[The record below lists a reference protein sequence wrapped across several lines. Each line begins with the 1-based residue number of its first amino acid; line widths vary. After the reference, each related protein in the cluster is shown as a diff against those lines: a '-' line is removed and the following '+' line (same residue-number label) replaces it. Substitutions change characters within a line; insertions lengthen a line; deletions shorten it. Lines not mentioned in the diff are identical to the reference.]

1 MKKFLLVLSCC
12 LATWCSVQAGPKSS
26 PEISL
31 MQASA
36 PAPSNYPA
44 VLSSA
49 AYDKDNHKKVN
60 VHFTAYQNGYV
71 SFDLQGVQKLEDLG
85 VTHVSAG
92 AGSNGYG
99 YNVSF
104 TLPDSWNS
112 SANSSIIIK
121 FSKSEDV
128 KGSGCGGML
137 LQGVGPGPEPIPGDI
152 QGYIES
158 VKLEGCDKTED
169 GWPTHISFKYN
180 LTNAPNTPYLFINE
194 DGGKNVAKIKI
205 SNTNNYCYT
214 TSYYEHRN
222 TMKENTKYQARLY
235 TIDAQGNEKYLGI
248 HHPFVMPQKQHYTY
262 DFVCPWVPSMNQ
274 FHIILN
280 QNFSPLVKKVSI
292 WVEPLGG
299 GTYQYTYSGIPLTD
313 YYFGIPYKGKP
324 YVVRVRWSNGVE
336 KTVPIMR

>member
-49 AYDKDNHKKVN
+49 AYDENDSKKVK
-60 VHFTAYQNGYV
+60 VSFTANQTGYV
-71 SFDLQGVQKLEDLG
+71 SFDLQGVQKLEDRG
-85 VTHVSAG
+85 VTPVSG
-92 AGSNGYG
+92 GRSYSI
-99 YNVSF
+99 SF
-104 TLPDSWNS
+104 PVPDSWNS
-112 SANSSIIIK
+112 YANSSIIIK
-121 FSKSEDV
+121 FSKSENV

-137 LQGVGPGPEPIPGDI
+137 LPPAKGVPPVPYPGDV

-158 VKLEGCDKTED
+158 VNLEGCDKTED
-169 GWPTHISFKYN
+169 GWPTHIDFKYN

-222 TMKENTKYQARLY
+222 TMKENTTYQARLY

-248 HHPFVMPQKQHYTY
+248 HHPFVMPQKKHYTY

-280 QNFSPLVKKVSI
+280 QNFSPLVKTVQI
-292 WVEPLGG
+292 WVEPENG
-299 GTYQYTYSGIPLTD
+299 GTYQYTYSGKPLTD
-313 YYFGIPYKGKP
+313 YYFGIPYKGIT

-336 KTVPIMR
+336 RTCKVRRY

>member
-60 VHFTAYQNGYV
+60 VSFTAKQTGYV
-71 SFDLQGVQKLEDLG
+71 SFDLQGVQKLENLG
-85 VTHVSAG
+85 VTSVSG
-92 AGSNGYG
+92 GRSYSI
-99 YNVSF
+99 SF
-104 TLPDSWNS
+104 TVPKSWNS
-112 SANSSIIIK
+112 TANSSIIIK
-121 FSKSEDV
+121 FSNSSNV
-128 KGSGCGGML
+128 QGSGCGGML
-137 LQGVGPGPEPIPGDI
+137 LPGVPDPDPNPVPYPGDV

-158 VKLEGCDKTED
+158 VNLEGCDKTED
-169 GWPTHISFKYN
+169 GWPTHIDFKYN

-214 TSYYEHRN
+214 KSYYEHRN
-222 TMKENTKYQARLY
+222 TLKENTAYQARLY

-248 HHPFVMPQKQHYTY
+248 HHPFVMPQKKHYTY
-262 DFVCPWVPSMNQ
+262 DFSCRWEPTMSQ
-274 FHIILN
+274 FHIYLN
-280 QNFSPLVKKVSI
+280 PNFSPLVKKVSI
-292 WVEPLGG
+292 WVEPVGG
-299 GTYQYTYSGIPLTD
+299 GTYQYTYSGIPKTD
-313 YYFGIPYKGKP
+313 YYFGIPKGKY

-336 KTVPIMR
+336 KTQTILR

>member
-36 PAPSNYPA
+36 PAPTNYPA

-49 AYDKDNHKKVN
+49 AYDKNNSKQVN
-60 VHFTAYQNGYV
+60 VSFTANQDGYV
-71 SFDLQGVQKLEDLG
+71 SFDLQGVQILENLG
-85 VTHVSAG
+85 VTSVSG
-92 AGSNGYG
+92 GRSYSI
-99 YNVSF
+99 SF
-104 TLPDSWNS
+104 TVPKSWNS

-121 FSKSEDV
+121 FSNSINV
-128 KGSGCGGML
+128 QGSGCGGML
-137 LQGVGPGPEPIPGDI
+137 LPGVKGPDPVPYPGDV

-158 VKLEGCDKTED
+158 VNLEGCDKTED

-180 LTNAPNTPYLFINE
+180 LTNAPHTPYLFINE
-194 DGGKNVAKIKI
+194 DGGKTVAKIKI

-214 TSYYEHRN
+214 KTYYEHRN
-222 TMKENTKYQARLY
+222 TLKENTKYQARLY
-235 TIDAQGNEKYLGI
+235 TIDAQGKEKYLGI
-248 HHPFVMPQKQHYTY
+248 HHPFVMPQKKHYTY

-280 QNFSPLVKKVSI
+280 QNFSPLVKTVQI
-292 WVEPLGG
+292 WVEPVGG
-299 GTYQYTYSGIPLTD
+299 GTYQYTYSGIPKTD

-324 YVVRVRWSNGVE
+324 YVVRVRWSNGVV
-336 KTVPIMR
+336 KTTQIMR

>member
-12 LATWCSVQAGPKSS
+12 LATWCSVQAEPKSS

-36 PAPSNYPA
+36 PAPTNYPA

-60 VHFTAYQNGYV
+60 VSFTANQDGYV
-71 SFDLQGVQKLEDLG
+71 SFDLQGVQILQDCGL
-85 VTHVSAG
+85 TPVSSG
-92 AGSNGYG
+92 RSYSI
-99 YNVSF
+99 SF
-104 TLPDSWNS
+104 TVPNSWNS

-121 FSKSEDV
+121 FSNSINV
-128 KGSGCGGML
+128 QGSGCGGML
-137 LQGVGPGPEPIPGDI
+137 LPGVKGPDPVPYPGDV

-158 VKLEGCDKTED
+158 VNLEGCDKTED

-180 LTNAPNTPYLFINE
+180 LTNAPNTPYLFIEE
-194 DGGKNVAKIKI
+194 DGGKTVAKIKI

-214 TSYYEHRN
+214 TTYYEHRN

-235 TIDAQGNEKYLGI
+235 TVDAQGNKNYLGI
-248 HHPFVMPQKQHYTY
+248 HHPFVMPQKKHYTY

-280 QNFSPLVKKVSI
+280 QNFSPLVKTVQI
-292 WVEPLGG
+292 WVEPVGG
-299 GTYQYTYSGIPLTD
+299 GTYQYTYSGIPKTD
-313 YYFGIPYKGKP
+313 YYFGIPAGIR

-336 KTVPIMR
+336 RTCQVQR